1 MNADLVF
8 LAQTDT
14 TIGFLSK
21 DKKKLQDI
29 KKRSENKNFIKIV
42 KNLKILKDHIRV
54 PLKHKNM
61 VRRSKKTT
69 FVYSKTKAVRVNTS
83 SRHQLFL
90 DKFDWFYTTS
100 ANKSTQSYN
109 EYFAKENA
117 NITVLD
123 YKTLEEK
130 QSSAIIVL
138 SKNKKARLR

>member
-42 KNLKILKDHIRV
+42 KNLKILKDHTRV

-117 NITVLD
+117 NIIVLD